1 VPLVYAGNASN
12 SSMGAFCVSGSLVPE
27 KVRGKIVLCDFVDAS
42 VQDFVVRDAGGAGII
57 LANTAADREPVAH
70 AHIIPGAGMGQKA
83 GDALRAYAMSD
94 PNPTA
99 NIVFAGTKVGI
110 QPSPVVAAFSPC
122 GPNTVTPAS

>member
-1 VPLVYAGNASN
+1 
-12 SSMGAFCVSGSLVPE
+12 MGAFCVSGSLVPE

-83 GDALRAYAMSD
+83 GY
-94 PNPTA
+94 
-99 NIVFAGTKVGI
+99 VFDVI
-110 QPSPVVAAFSPC
+110 PSHDFNVTFSFI
-122 GPNTVTPAS
+122 S